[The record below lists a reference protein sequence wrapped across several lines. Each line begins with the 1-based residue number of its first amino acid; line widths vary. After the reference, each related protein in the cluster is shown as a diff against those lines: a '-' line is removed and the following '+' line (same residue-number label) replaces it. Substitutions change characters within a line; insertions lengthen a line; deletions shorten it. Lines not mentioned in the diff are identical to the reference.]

1 MALTKETKTKVIKD
15 YKQTEKDTGS
25 PEVQIAMLTERI
37 NGLTP
42 HFEAHIKD
50 HHSRYGLIKMVSQRK
65 KLLAYVRK
73 HSQEKYQELIKRLEL
88 RK

>member
-1 MALTKETKTKVIKD
+1 MALTKEKKTKLIKD
-15 YKQTEKDTGS
+15 YQKAAKDTGS

-37 NGLTP
+37 NGLAP
-42 HFEAHIKD
+42 HFASNLKD
-50 HHSRYGLIKMVSQRK
+50 HHSRYGLIKMVSRRK

-73 HSQEKYQELIKRLEL
+73 KSPEKYQELLKRLEL